1 MNRTPYNYR
10 QEGAVGMSDH
20 LVITIGRECGSGGRH
35 IGKMLAEELGIKCYD
50 KELLNLAAKESGL
63 CRELFESHDEKPTN
77 SFLYSLVMDT
87 YSLGYTNSAYRDM
100 PINHKIF
107 LAQFDTIKKL
117 ATEESCIIIGRCA
130 DYALA
135 DFPNVV
141 TVFVTADDDVKIHTL
156 MERHKI
162 SESEAKDMM
171 IKTDKRRSSYYN
183 YYSNKRWGDTRSYD
197 LCLNSSKVGLDGAV
211 QIIRSFADLKIAHK
225 NRK

>member
-1 MNRTPYNYR
+1 MTFRYEEEKDAGLLLEFLKRLSEY
-10 QEGAVGMSDH
+10 EKAEEH
-20 LVITIGRECGSGGRH
+20 LISTAS
-35 IGKMLAEELGIKCYD
+35 MLAEELGIKCYD

>member
-1 MNRTPYNYR
+1 
-10 QEGAVGMSDH
+10 MSDH

-77 SFLYSLVMDT
+77 S
-87 YSLGYTNSAYRDM
+87 
-100 PINHKIF
+100 F